1 MSQWPGT
8 LTKIPRHWDQ
18 QLNTPMLVALVSNCT
33 LELALNRS
41 RNYYP
46 QTCLTCTFYQT
57 CFRPSEL
64 TPLELACKLGRPK
77 VFDKIMELQKI
88 ELWAYSTRT
97 CSLHP
102 LMGLDTIKYID
113 KTEGNIHSRTKK
125 TAETCGIADQ
135 HVSIGW

>member
-1 MSQWPGT
+1 M
-8 LTKIPRHWDQ
+8 
-18 QLNTPMLVALVSNCT
+18 
-33 LELALNRS
+33 
-41 RNYYP
+41 
-46 QTCLTCTFYQT
+46 
-57 CFRPSEL
+57 
-64 TPLELACKLGRPK
+64 ELACKLGRPK

-113 KTEGNIHSRTKK
+113 KTEGNTQSDNQKST
-125 TAETCGIADQ
+125 ETCGIVDH

>member
-1 MSQWPGT
+1 M
-8 LTKIPRHWDQ
+8 
-18 QLNTPMLVALVSNCT
+18 
-33 LELALNRS
+33 
-41 RNYYP
+41 
-46 QTCLTCTFYQT
+46 
-57 CFRPSEL
+57 
-64 TPLELACKLGRPK
+64 ELACKLGRPK

-125 TAETCGIADQ
+125 TTETCGIADQ